1 MKVIH
6 VDALQN
12 DQLPAKK
19 TLENYGDIEVRSGQ
33 LVTWIPERN
42 RHEYAQA
49 VHGSTSSQLKP
60 RMWLETLLSAP
71 ANRKDIFLWWL
82 YVKSLLLRNQCFAG
96 MHGLLSV
103 AAGDCKWVL
112 LRIEI
117 FFTLCFVYSV
127 SETTMENTIKVWN

>member
-12 DQLPAKK
+12 HQLPAKK

-33 LVTWIPERN
+33 LVTWIHEMS

-49 VHGSTSSQLKP
+49 VHSSTSSQLKP
-60 RMWLETLLSAP
+60 LMWLETLLSAP
-71 ANRKDIFLWWL
+71 ANRKDISLRWL
-82 YVKSLLLRNQCFAG
+82 CVKFLLLRNQPFAG

-103 AAGDCKWVL
+103 AAGDCKWVSF
-112 LRIEI
+112 RIEI

-127 SETTMENTIKVWN
+127 SEATVENTIKV